1 MELLHAFPPGPV
13 DVYANGQL
21 FVAGFE
27 PETIAGPVDLNAG
40 SQIVEVYQAF
50 ENPASASS
58 ERTDK
63 AVTNRVE
70 LVPDQATSLALHPD
84 ANGIPRITAF
94 ADNRLA
100 IPAGKSRLNLR
111 HLAATGPLQLTIDGS
126 PVGSPIANTNDLE
139 VELAA
144 GQYDLALLDAN
155 GTELLAAKLDA
166 TEGSATTVSAATGAD
181 GELVA
186 IVQRVE
192 GLDTAPGKV
201 PTGNSGLKATTS
213 SRLLELGL
221 LVVMFA
227 LLSGL
232 LGATWQKRRSL

>member
-1 MELLHAFPPGPV
+1 MTG
-13 DVYANGQL
+13 
-21 FVAGFE
+21 
-27 PETIAGPVDLNAG
+27 
-40 SQIVEVYQAF
+40 
-50 ENPASASS
+50 
-58 ERTDK
+58 
-63 AVTNRVE
+63 RVE
-70 LVPDQATSLALHPD
+70 LVPDQATSIALHPD
-84 ANGIPRITAF
+84 ANGTPQITAF

-126 PVGSPIANTNDLE
+126 PVGSAIANTNDLE

-144 GQYDLALLDAN
+144 GQYDLALLDDN

-192 GLDTAPGKV
+192 GLDTAPGQV

-213 SRLLELGL
+213 SRWLEVGL
-221 LVVMFA
+221 LMVVFTV
-227 LLSGL
+227 LSGA